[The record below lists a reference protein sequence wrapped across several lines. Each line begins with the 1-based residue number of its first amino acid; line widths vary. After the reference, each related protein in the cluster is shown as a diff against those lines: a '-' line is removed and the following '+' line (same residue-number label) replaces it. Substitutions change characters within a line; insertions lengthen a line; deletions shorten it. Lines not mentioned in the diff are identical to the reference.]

1 MICIILFKNL
11 NISNFSFK
19 RNFIKGTAANPFC
32 KFTKELINILK
43 ENKIKFDFVNILE

>member
-1 MICIILFKNL
+1 MQKSSENVLI
-11 NISNFSFK
+11 
-19 RNFIKGTAANPFC
+19 FIKGTAANPFC